1 MFCLGASWPRVLVLR
16 LLYHLCFRYTSHFE
30 APPDISTTSHSS
42 GSKLSRAVRRMM
54 TNAEV
59 EKSKEELA
67 WQMAGMI
74 VKDVTTR
81 SSAPIANCS
90 SATNGVS
97 ISAATADSWP
107 EFFEVYKSIWHSVL
121 FAFRLKL
128 CGPIFYP
135 ASPFYNLLSFVSLC

>member
-1 MFCLGASWPRVLVLR
+1 MKLPLNLEAKMSMLFLLVQKSIYLEYNAMPPRVIFNDF
-16 LLYHLCFRYTSHFE
+16 LCFRYTSHFE

-97 ISAATADSWP
+97 ISAATADS
-107 EFFEVYKSIWHSVL
+107 
-121 FAFRLKL
+121 
-128 CGPIFYP
+128 
-135 ASPFYNLLSFVSLC
+135 